1 MSQLQSFFGRFNRR
15 AALRGLG
22 TMVALPWLEAMSRYA
37 PAAEAAAGSKG
48 GPPLRLAF
56 LYVPN
61 GVNMEH
67 WRPEGEGCDYTFK
80 STLQPLAE
88 LRAHFNVMTGLAQQK
103 AFANGDGGGDHARA
117 LATFLTGCQAKKT
130 NGADIRAGVSVDQ
143 LAAAHQAKFTR
154 FASVEIGCEAGGLA
168 GNCDSGY
175 SCAYSNSISWRNEN
189 SPILKEV
196 DPKLLFDRLFAG
208 ANPNETAETRAR
220 RDRDRKSVLD
230 FVTEDARRLSYH
242 LGQSDRRKLDEY
254 LTSVR
259 DLENRLS
266 QVEKAPTQDGVAVKR
281 PSGIPKEYAAHLRL
295 MGDLLALAFQT
306 DTTRV
311 ATYVFANEGSN
322 RSYREIEVNE
332 GHHELSHHGRNA
344 EKLDK
349 LRKINT
355 FHVEAFKHFLL
366 RLKDI
371 PDGEGTLLDHC
382 AIVYGSG
389 ISDGDRHNHDDLPII
404 LAGGG
409 SGTIT
414 SGRHIVYENGTPLTN
429 LYLSLLERVGVQRE
443 SLGDSNGKLGQLTL

>member
-1 MSQLQSFFGRFNRR
+1 MSKLSQFFGRFDRR
-15 AALRGLG
+15 AALRGFG
-22 TMVALPWLEAMSRYA
+22 AMVALPWLEAMSRYA
-37 PAAEAAAGSKG
+37 PAAEAASAKD

-67 WRPEGEGCDYTFK
+67 WRPEGEGCDYKFR
-80 STLQPLAE
+80 STLEPLAE
-88 LRAHFNVMTGLAQQK
+88 LRSHFNIMSGLTQQK

-130 NGADIRAGVSVDQ
+130 NGADIRAGVSIDQ
-143 LAAAHQAKFTR
+143 LAAEQQSRFTR

-175 SCAYSNSISWRNEN
+175 SCAYSNSIAWRNES

-208 ANPNETAETRAR
+208 GNSNETAEARAR
-220 RDRDRKSVLD
+220 RDKDRKSVLD
-230 FVTEDARRLSYH
+230 FVTEDARRLSYN
-242 LGQSDRRKLDEY
+242 LGQTDRRKLDEY

-259 DLENRLS
+259 DLENRLM
-266 QVEKAPTQDGVAVKR
+266 QVEKAPTLDGEAAKR
-281 PSGIPKEYAAHLRL
+281 PTGIPKEYSAHLRL

-322 RSYREIEVNE
+322 RAYPEIQVGE
-332 GHHELSHHGRNA
+332 GHHELSHHGKSE
-344 EKLDK
+344 EKLAK
-349 LRKINT
+349 LAKINT

-366 RLKDI
+366 RLKSI
-371 PDGEGTLLDHC
+371 PEGSGTLLDNC

-389 ISDGDRHNHDDLPII
+389 ISDGDRHNHDDLPIV

-409 SGTIT
+409 AGTIT
-414 SGRHIVYENGTPLTN
+414 TGRHVVYENGTPLTN
-429 LYLSLLERVGVQRE
+429 LYLSLLERIGVHRE
-443 SLGDSNGKLGQLTL
+443 SLGDSNAKLGQLTL